1 MHATTFILMKAPKE
15 SQVAL
20 SNQVKESVNMAVSNL
35 RDALA
40 FAARS
45 EHPIVIN
52 TIADMLIRLES
63 IETLE
68 GFMQRFNDQ
77 STNSTGTTP
86 PFHMG

>member
-1 MHATTFILMKAPKE
+1 M
-15 SQVAL
+15 AL

-63 IETLE
+63 IESLE
-68 GFMQRFNDQ
+68 VFMQHFNDQ
-77 STNSTGTTP
+77 TTNKTGTTP
-86 PFHMG
+86 PFYMG